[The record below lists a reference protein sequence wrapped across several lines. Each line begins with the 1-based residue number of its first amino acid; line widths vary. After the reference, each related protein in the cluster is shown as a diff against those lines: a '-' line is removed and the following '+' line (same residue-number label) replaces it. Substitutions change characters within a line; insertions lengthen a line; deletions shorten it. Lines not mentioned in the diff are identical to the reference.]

1 MEKIRNKV
9 AESGLISLDLAKYK
23 STQEIVGIDISE
35 QLWQRLVLKE
45 KDFRTWI
52 KDNDWTFYTGKA
64 VYIHCSSDAIIP
76 TWAFMLVSSRLNGI
90 AYNHLVGSKEE
101 LEKLLIVENIKK
113 ESLADYQDS
122 RIIIKGCSDIAS
134 PDFAMVELMKHLQPV
149 VKSLMFGEPCS
160 TVPIYK
166 KK

>member
-1 MEKIRNKV
+1 MEIRNKV

-23 STQEIVGIDISE
+23 PSQVIVGIDIAD
-35 QLWQRLVLKE
+35 QLWQGLVLKE
-45 KDFRTWI
+45 KDFRAWI
-52 KDNDWTFYTGKA
+52 KDNDWNFYTNKA
-64 VYIHCSSDAIIP
+64 VFIHCSTDAIIP

-90 AYNHLVGSKEE
+90 AYNHIVGSKEE
-101 LEKLLIVENIKK
+101 LKKLLIVENIKK
-113 ESLADYQDS
+113 EPIADYQDG

-166 KK
+166 KMK